1 MMKYLLQI
9 SQIMDDLRSAT
20 FTLDSSE
27 EEAGK
32 ALRGLLMQ
40 GASASDSFETS
51 EVKAIQ
57 FAVSTLH
64 ITSQKAI
71 LIEKRSIKKLL
82 EKVGDGEATKK
93 KILKYLL
100 YLLKKYGNLVLG
112 DQSGNTCV
120 HHEAAVASENRRKNS
135 MYSQSVEA
143 ELHVG
148 YGHHEAQIDV
158 LSRAVPPEEFRCPIS
173 SRLMYDPV
181 VIESGQTFER
191 MWIQKWFAEGNDTC
205 PRTKV
210 KLTHLSLT
218 PNTSMKDLISK
229 WCMRYGVTIP
239 DPTMKPE
246 VHYNLEI
253 SSSSIVSFS
262 SSMND
267 LQLQLDLSNMSIG
280 SLDMSY
286 TSDSSHNKIADG
298 LSLMSMQTRDE
309 HKCQSS
315 ANINDSDLKFLFKL
329 AELEWE
335 SQCEVVEDVKKKL
348 NYNEEACHAMSSE
361 NFVEPLVRFLK
372 DACDRNDIKAQK
384 SGSQLLLAFVS
395 KNR

>member
-1 MMKYLLQI
+1 MGINLSHSHPILVPYFFFFLIKIIILTLSYLMQLMMKCLLQI

-40 GASASDSFETS
+40 GASTSDSFETS

-143 ELHVG
+143 ESHVG

-218 PNTSMKDLISK
+218 PNTGMKDLISK

-286 TSDSSHNKIADG
+286 T
-298 LSLMSMQTRDE
+298 
-309 HKCQSS
+309 
-315 ANINDSDLKFLFKL
+315 
-329 AELEWE
+329 
-335 SQCEVVEDVKKKL
+335 
-348 NYNEEACHAMSSE
+348 
-361 NFVEPLVRFLK
+361 
-372 DACDRNDIKAQK
+372 
-384 SGSQLLLAFVS
+384 
-395 KNR
+395 